1 MHANPWKQHDVV
13 PFQQGELALITCIT
27 PIQRPSLLIAGVLP
41 TALGAIDHANHNT
54 RALAQR
60 AGAIFR
66 RDPA

>member
-1 MHANPWKQHDVV
+1 MHANPWIQHDVV
-13 PFQQGELALITCIT
+13 PFQQGVLALMTCIT

-54 RALAQR
+54 RGPSPVL
-60 AGAIFR
+60 GAIFR